1 MGFIKDAERIFL
13 DSFSEKTMVLEEKN
27 QNNIHCI
34 SVNVPAPCV
43 SSAKVGCFIL
53 VRHENMLQKEIF
65 CCCFCDL
72 QSFQENGRVSLVLP
86 GSLMQ
91 FDKEI
96 KEIVRIEKARFLANQ
111 RFSRIFSNI
120 EIGHVF
126 ANKANLKKLIVR
138 TKIS

>member
-1 MGFIKDAERIFL
+1 M
-13 DSFSEKTMVLEEKN
+13 
-27 QNNIHCI
+27 
-34 SVNVPAPCV
+34 
-43 SSAKVGCFIL
+43 
-53 VRHENMLQKEIF
+53 F

-72 QSFQENGRVSLVLP
+72 QSFQESGRVSLVLP